1 MVIKTAL
8 WYLSLAALVGAVE
21 PPTPM
26 VAPLNY
32 THNGTDLQGFLS
44 VPEGNMTD
52 LLPAVVIIPY
62 VRAHDLSC
70 CYRKLVTYS
79 SHTLSFQRLGRR

>member
-1 MVIKTAL
+1 MKIKTAFC
-8 WYLSLAALVGAVE
+8 LSLAALVGAVE

-26 VAPLNY
+26 VSPLNY

-62 VRAHDLSC
+62 VRRA
-70 CYRKLVTYS
+70 VI
-79 SHTLSFQRLGRR
+79 GRW